1 MAWTLV
7 AAIFPILLFYLWK
20 KVTYYRTKQYAGF
33 PQLPPSLLWGHLS
46 TLGKLVKT
54 NRSNIHIDEI
64 LKAMYHG
71 LGKPALFVV
80 DLRPVSQPM
89 CVICDHD
96 VAEQISKSSKLFQY
110 SAPKSHTSRSY
121 SDMMGPLSI
130 VLAENEEWKSLRK
143 QFNPGF
149 AHQHLINLLPC
160 ILEKTQLFLMKL
172 DHYASTNEE
181 FPLDELC
188 TNLTFDIIG
197 AVTMDIDLHAQLRE
211 ENQSAIVRLFRK
223 LGSTY
228 RSGHGGWKLLLP
240 LQRKLISRQLGAHIK
255 EHIKEKFESQST
267 SHNPSR
273 SVLALSLVETH
284 ELTPQ
289 VLDRTC
295 DQLKTFLF
303 AGHDTTSILLQWTFY
318 ELARTPHVLRRV
330 RLELDEIFGTDSHPT
345 HIRAQI
351 LEHGESVLQRMIY
364 TSAVIK
370 EILRL
375 YPPAATAR
383 FSNPNT
389 GLGIRLPDGQDMCLD
404 GLMLYNCQSIIQRD
418 QAVYGDKSDQFI
430 PQRWLEPGSTIPAS
444 AWRPFERGPRNCIGQ
459 ELANIEALVILACAT
474 RRYDW
479 EKVGLGSIKR
489 NESGAPI
496 EKENGQ
502 YEVQSEL
509 YNTLE
514 ITSKPV
520 DGMRMRVK
528 IART

>member
-1 MAWTLV
+1 M
-7 AAIFPILLFYLWK
+7 
-20 KVTYYRTKQYAGF
+20 
-33 PQLPPSLLWGHLS
+33 
-46 TLGKLVKT
+46 KT
-54 NRSNIHIDEI
+54 NRPNIHIDET
-64 LKAMYHG
+64 LKAMYDS

-80 DLRPVSQPM
+80 DLRPVSHPI

-96 VAEQISKSSKLFQY
+96 VAEQISKSSKLFPY
-110 SAPKSHTSRSY
+110 SPPKSHTSRWY

-149 AHQHLINLLPC
+149 AHKHLVTLLPC
-160 ILEKTQLFLMKL
+160 ILDKTQLFLTKL
-172 DHYASTNEE
+172 DHYATTDEE
-181 FPLDELC
+181 FLLDELC

-197 AVTMDIDLHAQLRE
+197 AVTMDIDLDAQLGE

-228 RSGHGGWKLLLP
+228 RSGHSGWKLLLP
-240 LQRKLISRQLGAHIK
+240 LQRKLLSRQLGVQIK
-255 EHIKEKFESQST
+255 ERIKEKFEGQST
-267 SHNPSR
+267 SQNPSR

-284 ELTPQ
+284 ELTPE

-318 ELARTPHVLRRV
+318 ELARTPHASRRV
-330 RLELDEIFGTDSHPT
+330 CVELDEIFGSDSHPT
-345 HIRAQI
+345 YVRNQI
-351 LEHGESVLQRMIY
+351 LEHGENALQRMTY

-383 FSNPNT
+383 FSTPNT
-389 GLGIRLPDGQDMCLD
+389 GLSVRLPNGEDKCLD
-404 GLMLYNCQSIIQRD
+404 GLMLYNCQKLIQRD
-418 QAVYGDKSDQFI
+418 QAVYGDKSNEFI
-430 PQRWLEPGSTIPAS
+430 PQRWLETGSIPAS

-459 ELANIEALVILACAT
+459 ELANIEALVILACAA
-474 RRYDW
+474 RRYNW
-479 EKVGLGSIKR
+479 EKVGLGSTKR
-489 NESGAPI
+489 DESGAPI

-502 YEVQSEL
+502 YEVESEL

-528 IART
+528 IAT

>member
-1 MAWTLV
+1 
-7 AAIFPILLFYLWK
+7 
-20 KVTYYRTKQYAGF
+20 
-33 PQLPPSLLWGHLS
+33 
-46 TLGKLVKT
+46 
-54 NRSNIHIDEI
+54 
-64 LKAMYHG
+64 MYHG
-71 LGKPALFVV
+71 LGKPALFLV
-80 DLRPVSQPM
+80 DLRPVSHPM

-96 VAEQISKSSKLFQY
+96 AAEQISKSSKLFQY
-110 SAPKSHTSRSY
+110 SAPKSHISRSY

-143 QFNPGF
+143 QK
-149 AHQHLINLLPC
+149 
-160 ILEKTQLFLMKL
+160 KTQLFLMKL
-172 DHYASTNEE
+172 DHYASTNED

-197 AVTMDIDLHAQLRE
+197 AVTMDIDLHAQLGE

-255 EHIKEKFESQST
+255 EHIKEKFEGQST

-284 ELTPQ
+284 ELTPEY
-289 VLDRTC
+289 LATMDILRTSS
-295 DQLKTFLF
+295 DS
-303 AGHDTTSILLQWTFY
+303 A
-318 ELARTPHVLRRV
+318 HVLRRV
-330 RLELDEIFGTDSHPT
+330 CLELDEIFGTDSHPT

-351 LEHGESVLQRMIY
+351 LEHGEIVLQRMIY

-389 GLGIRLPDGQDMCLD
+389 GLSVRLPDGQDMCLD

-430 PQRWLEPGSTIPAS
+430 PQRWLETGSIIPAS

-489 NESGAPI
+489 DDSGAPI

>member
-1 MAWTLV
+1 MAWTLI
-7 AAIFPILLFYLWK
+7 ATIIPILLFYLWK
-20 KVTYYRTKQYAGF
+20 NVTSYRTKQYARF
-33 PQLPPSLLWGHLS
+33 PQLPPSLSWGHLS

-54 NRSNIHIDEI
+54 NRPNIHIGLT
-64 LKAMYHG
+64 LKAMYRG

-80 DLRPVSQPM
+80 DLRPVSYPM
-89 CVICDHD
+89 CVIRDLRSY
-96 VAEQISKSSKLFQY
+96 VAEQISKSSNLFQY
-110 SAPKSHTSRSY
+110 SAPKSHISRSY

-149 AHQHLINLLPC
+149 AHKHLINLMSC
-160 ILEKTQLFLMKL
+160 ILEKTRLCLTKL

-188 TNLTFDIIG
+188 PNLTFDIIG
-197 AVTMDIDLHAQLRE
+197 AVTMNIDL
-211 ENQSAIVRLFRK
+211 
-223 LGSTY
+223 
-228 RSGHGGWKLLLP
+228 GWKLLLP
-240 LQRKLISRQLGAHIK
+240 LQRKVISRQLGTHIK
-255 EHIKEKFESQST
+255 EHIKEMFEEQST
-267 SHNPSR
+267 PHNPSR
-273 SVLALSLVETH
+273 S
-284 ELTPQ
+284 LTPE

-295 DQLKTFLF
+295 DQLKAFLF

-318 ELARTPHVLRRV
+318 ELSRTPQVLRRV
-330 RLELDEIFGTDSHPT
+330 CLELDEIFGPDSDPT

-351 LEHGESVLQRMIY
+351 LEHGENVLQRMTY

-383 FSNPNT
+383 FSNPNA
-389 GLGIRLPDGQDMCLD
+389 GLSVRLPDGQDMCLH
-404 GLMLYNCQSIIQRD
+404 GLMLYNCQSIIQHD
-418 QAVYGDKSDQFI
+418 QAVYGDKSNQFI
-430 PQRWLEPGSTIPAS
+430 PQRWLDTGSTIPAS
-444 AWRPFERGPRNCIGQ
+444 AWQPFKRGPCNCIGQ
-459 ELANIEALVILACAT
+459 ELANIEALVILACAA

-489 NESGAPI
+489 DESGAPI

-520 DGMRMRVK
+520 DEMKMRLK
-528 IART
+528 IARA

>member
-1 MAWTLV
+1 MPWTLV
-7 AAIFPILLFYLWK
+7 ATIIPILLFYLWK
-20 KVTYYRTKQYAGF
+20 NVTYYRTKQYAGF

-46 TLGKLVKT
+46 TLDKLVKT
-54 NRSNIHIDEI
+54 NRPNIHIDEI

-71 LGKPALFVV
+71 LGKPALFLV
-80 DLRPVSQPM
+80 DLRPVSHPM

-110 SAPKSHTSRSY
+110 SPPKSHISRSY
-121 SDMMGPLSI
+121 NDMMGPLSI

-160 ILEKTQLFLMKL
+160 ILEKTQLFLTRL

-197 AVTMDIDLHAQLRE
+197 AVTMDIDLHAQLGE

-223 LGSTY
+223 LSSTY
-228 RSGHGGWKLLLP
+228 RSGYSGWKLLLP

-255 EHIKEKFESQST
+255 EHIKEKFEGQST

-284 ELTPQ
+284 ELTPE

-330 RLELDEIFGTDSHPT
+330 CLELDEIFGTDSHPT
-345 HIRAQI
+345 HIQAQI

-389 GLGIRLPDGQDMCLD
+389 GLSVRLPDGQDMCLD

-430 PQRWLEPGSTIPAS
+430 PQRWLETGSTIPAS
-444 AWRPFERGPRNCIGQ
+444 AWRPFERGPRNCVGQ

-479 EKVGLGSIKR
+479 EKVGLGSTKR
-489 NESGAPI
+489 DESGAPI

-502 YEVQSEL
+502 YEVQSEM

>member
-1 MAWTLV
+1 
-7 AAIFPILLFYLWK
+7 
-20 KVTYYRTKQYAGF
+20 
-33 PQLPPSLLWGHLS
+33 
-46 TLGKLVKT
+46 
-54 NRSNIHIDEI
+54 
-64 LKAMYHG
+64 MYHG

-80 DLRPVSQPM
+80 DLRPVSHPM

-110 SAPKSHTSRSY
+110 SAPKSHISRSY

-149 AHQHLINLLPC
+149 AHKHLINLMPC

-172 DHYASTNEE
+172 DHYASTNED

-197 AVTMDIDLHAQLRE
+197 AVTMDIDLHAQLGE

-228 RSGHGGWKLLLP
+228 
-240 LQRKLISRQLGAHIK
+240 Q
-255 EHIKEKFESQST
+255 HIKEKFEGQST

-284 ELTPQ
+284 ELTPE

-318 ELARTPHVLRRV
+318 ELARTPHVLRCV
-330 RLELDEIFGTDSHPT
+330 CLELDEIFGTDSHPT

-389 GLGIRLPDGQDMCLD
+389 GLSVRLPDGQDMCLD

-430 PQRWLEPGSTIPAS
+430 PQRWLETGSTIPAS

-474 RRYDW
+474 QRYDW

-489 NESGAPI
+489 DESGAPI

>member
-1 MAWTLV
+1 M
-7 AAIFPILLFYLWK
+7 
-20 KVTYYRTKQYAGF
+20 
-33 PQLPPSLLWGHLS
+33 
-46 TLGKLVKT
+46 
-54 NRSNIHIDEI
+54 
-64 LKAMYHG
+64 
-71 LGKPALFVV
+71 
-80 DLRPVSQPM
+80 
-89 CVICDHD
+89 
-96 VAEQISKSSKLFQY
+96 
-110 SAPKSHTSRSY
+110 
-121 SDMMGPLSI
+121 
-130 VLAENEEWKSLRK
+130 
-143 QFNPGF
+143 
-149 AHQHLINLLPC
+149 LPC
-160 ILEKTQLFLMKL
+160 ILEKTQLFLTRL
-172 DHYASTNEE
+172 DRYASTNEE

-197 AVTMDIDLHAQLRE
+197 AVTMDIDLNAQLGE

-228 RSGHGGWKLLLP
+228 RSGHRGWKLLLP

-255 EHIKEKFESQST
+255 EHIKEKFERQST
-267 SHNPSR
+267 SHNTSH
-273 SVLALSLVETH
+273 SVLALSLVDTH
-284 ELTPQ
+284 ELTPE

-330 RLELDEIFGTDSHPT
+330 CLELDEIFGTNSHPT

-389 GLGIRLPDGQDMCLD
+389 GLGVRLPDGQDMCLD

-418 QAVYGDKSDQFI
+418 QAIYGDKSDQFI
-430 PQRWLEPGSTIPAS
+430 PKRWLETGSTIPAS

-459 ELANIEALVILACAT
+459 ELANIEALVILACAA

-489 NESGAPI
+489 DESGAPI

-502 YEVQSEL
+502 YEVQSKL
-509 YNTLE
+509 YN
-514 ITSKPV
+514 V
-520 DGMRMRVK
+520 RVSTVLP
-528 IART
+528 ICILLTGFRH